1 MLALQIAKRYLIA
14 KKSHQAINIISIV
27 SVVGVMVGTMGLI
40 IVLSV
45 FNGFGSLVMQLYDS
59 FDPDIKITANYSK
72 TFHPDSTRL
81 SDIKKLQGIKSI
93 NLSLEENVLLRYRE
107 NQTIA
112 TVKGVSEDFLKSTK
126 IGDKLIDG
134 KFILQSGDTNFALV
148 GGQIA
153 YILGL
158 RPEDLFHQIGIYIPK
173 RGVSLETTLNPDEA
187 FINRNIYAAGVF
199 AIQQDFDSK
208 YVVVPLRFARD
219 LIGHNENVSAIEI
232 ALQPDADAGEISQKI
247 SEIAGKN
254 FAVKDRYQQ
263 HDFLYKIISSEKL
276 AVFLILGF
284 ILLIA
289 TFNIV
294 GSLTML
300 IIEKKKDIVMLL
312 SMGAD
317 LKMVKQIFLLEGLL
331 ISLSGAVIGLV
342 LGGLI
347 CWLQL
352 TFGLIKLENADAFII
367 DSYPVLMQPLDFI
380 YVFITVFTIGALA
393 SWYTSIAI
401 VKKQVPQGL
410 AV

>member
-45 FNGFGSLVMQLYDS
+45 FNGFGGLVMQLYDS

-72 TFHPDSTRL
+72 TFHPDSAGF
-81 SDIKKLQGIKSI
+81 SNFEKLPGIKEI
-93 NLSLEENVLLRYRE
+93 NFSLEENVLLRYRDK
-107 NQTIA
+107 QTIA
-112 TVKGVSEDFLKSTK
+112 TVKGVSEGFLTSTK

-134 KFILQSGDTNFALV
+134 KLILQKGDSNFALV

-153 YILGL
+153 YTLGL
-158 RPEDLFHQIGIYIPK
+158 RPDDSFHQIGIYIPK
-173 RGVSLETTLNPDEA
+173 RGVSLETILDPSEA
-187 FINRNIYAAGVF
+187 FLNRNIRASGVF

-232 ALQPDADAGEISQKI
+232 ELQPGNDAGQISQLI
-247 SEIAGKN
+247 SEITGTN

-263 HDFLYKIISSEKL
+263 HEFLYKIISSEKL

-331 ISLSGAVIGLV
+331 ISLSGAAMGLL

-352 TFGLIKLENADAFII
+352 TFGIIKLENADSFII
-367 DSYPVLMQPLDFI
+367 DSYPVLMQPLDFF
-380 YVFITVFTIGALA
+380 YVFVTVFAIGALA

-401 VKKQVPQGL
+401 VKKQVPEGL